1 MERVVANKGSVNT
14 RNLVTI
20 VSLAILVGTEIIGV
34 ALAAGW
40 ALSGLFELHLVFGPH
55 VDKVLMGLFTALGLY
70 AMVRFMQRAVQVEPI
85 RD

>member
-1 MERVVANKGSVNT
+1 MERIVAKKGSLNT

-20 VSLAILVGTEIIGV
+20 VSLAILVGTELIGV

-40 ALSGLFELHLVFGPH
+40 AVSGLFELHLIFGPH

-70 AMVRFMQRAVQVEPI
+70 AMVRFMQRAIQVEPI